1 MEARHLWLTPV
12 TQVTWKAKIGR
23 IMVQQS
29 VRDTTSPKKPEQ
41 PWIGGVALAVNH
53 LLCKGKALNSN
64 PTSTIK
70 KEAVSEL
77 MTPLWSVIVCAPSFA
92 AAVISNETMTTQVFW

>member
-1 MEARHLWLTPV
+1 MFEAILGKCLQDPIIF
-12 TQVTWKAKIGR
+12 KITR
-23 IMVQQS
+23 VKW
-29 VRDTTSPKKPEQ
+29 T
-41 PWIGGVALAVNH
+41 GGVAQVVEF

>member
-64 PTSTIK
+64 PSPTHPPK
-70 KEAVSEL
+70 
-77 MTPLWSVIVCAPSFA
+77 
-92 AAVISNETMTTQVFW
+92 SNEKFK